1 MIDRKYSN
9 SAFVAL
15 RFTEKPGVDFCS
27 AWPYRHPDMP
37 SEEGRILVSTAAEID
52 RAIADQLD
60 DAKSTVPGRVGLLLS
75 GGMDS
80 GILASYLP
88 GADAYTFRFLG
99 GEYQKEELR
108 RAEIFA
114 ERNGM
119 TLHYVDIGWE
129 QVREALPAVMRSK
142 GGPVHSIEPQIYLAA
157 QQAKADGVGLMIIGD
172 ASDYVFGGMDKLL
185 SKDWTYDEFVRRY
198 IYVDPFEVLREPVS
212 MDYVFERYRTA
223 GAGSERSVG
232 AENAGAA
239 DGIDVPEILRT
250 LAAQES
256 YGSYNNAFEAAEM
269 PY

>member
-37 SEEGRILVSTAAEID
+37 SEEGRILVASAAEID

-60 DAKSTVPGRVGLLLS
+60 DVISRRSGRSASALSDASAPSDAKSTVPGRVGLLLS

-142 GGPVHSIEPQIYLAA
+142 GGPVHSIEPRIYLAA

-223 GAGSERSVG
+223 GISASSP
-232 AENAGAA
+232 A
-239 DGIDVPEILRT
+239 T
-250 LAAQES
+250 T
-256 YGSYNNAFEAAEM
+256 
-269 PY
+269 